1 MKNKPSIFS
10 NRIHLL
16 FLLDAIGAL
25 VSSLFLL
32 FVLPGFEVISGFSTR
47 LFNVLGTIALVFSIY
62 SILNFFLKTQKAVF
76 LRLIAIGNILYGCL
90 SISLALIYKP
100 SALTLTYLVLE
111 FIILIFLGTIEI
123 KASKSNS

>member
-16 FLLDAIGAL
+16 FLVDAIGAL
-25 VSSLFLL
+25 VSALFLL
-32 FVLPGFEVISGFSTR
+32 FVLPGFEVISGFPTR

>member
-16 FLLDAIGAL
+16 FLVDAIGAL
-25 VSSLFLL
+25 VSALFLL

-62 SILNFFLKTQKAVF
+62 SILNFFLKTQKVVF

-123 KASKSNS
+123 KASKSSS

>member
-1 MKNKPSIFS
+1 MFS

-16 FLLDAIGAL
+16 FLVDAIGAL
-25 VSSLFLL
+25 VSALFLL

-123 KASKSNS
+123 KASKSSS

>member
-16 FLLDAIGAL
+16 FLVDAIGAL
-25 VSSLFLL
+25 VSALFLL

-62 SILNFFLKTQKAVF
+62 SILNFFLKTQKVVF

-111 FIILIFLGTIEI
+111 FIILIFLATIEI

>member
-16 FLLDAIGAL
+16 FLVDAIGAL
-25 VSSLFLL
+25 VSALFLL

>member
-111 FIILIFLGTIEI
+111 FIILIFLATIEI

>member
-16 FLLDAIGAL
+16 FLVDAIGAL
-25 VSSLFLL
+25 VSALFLL

-62 SILNFFLKTQKAVF
+62 SIFNFFLKTQKAVF